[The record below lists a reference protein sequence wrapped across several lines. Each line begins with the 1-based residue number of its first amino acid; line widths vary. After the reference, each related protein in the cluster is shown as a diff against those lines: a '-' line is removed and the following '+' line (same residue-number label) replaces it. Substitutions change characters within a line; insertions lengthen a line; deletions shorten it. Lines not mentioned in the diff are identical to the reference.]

1 MSSWALLAI
10 AGAAL
15 WATSNVLDKI
25 ILSKWI
31 KDPRI
36 NILALGV
43 VSMVVGAGALLTGS
57 ATFGPTTLFVLNLA
71 AGTIY
76 VGAAWVYYRAV
87 IIEEISRVVPL
98 FYISPVIVGLLSA
111 VFFHEQLGSYAY
123 LGVLLLVAGAI
134 LVGSHELR
142 SLRFSKG
149 FWWMILSAFLFAA
162 SFILNAAT
170 VDQLGFWN
178 VYTQTRIG
186 FVLALLPLVPSGL
199 RAIQQLRK
207 RSGIGPFWVAAG
219 SESIG
224 LAGTLLFTA
233 AFGLA
238 SVTLVNA
245 LASVQPFFV
254 LLITT
259 LLSWWLPDVL
269 KEELSSSILIQKALG
284 IVALVVGA
292 YLVT

>member
-134 LVGSHELR
+134 LVVCRPPGN
-142 SLRFSKG
+142 G
-149 FWWMILSAFLFAA
+149 F
-162 SFILNAAT
+162 
-170 VDQLGFWN
+170 
-178 VYTQTRIG
+178 
-186 FVLALLPLVPSGL
+186 
-199 RAIQQLRK
+199 
-207 RSGIGPFWVAAG
+207 GPCV
-219 SESIG
+219 
-224 LAGTLLFTA
+224 
-233 AFGLA
+233 
-238 SVTLVNA
+238 
-245 LASVQPFFV
+245 V
-254 LLITT
+254 LLHGTQVHRRGNCR
-259 LLSWWLPDVL
+259 SVLPG
-269 KEELSSSILIQKALG
+269 ES
-284 IVALVVGA
+284 
-292 YLVT
+292 